1 MKRFMHLMVA
11 LALLFSAQAFAADKV
26 VVLAPDLAKQRLKHV
41 VRVAA
46 QGGDFTDPVAAV
58 NSIQDAT
65 AAKPYLVQIEPGV
78 YTLTR
83 TLVMKPFVTIAGSGR
98 EDTTLTGAIS
108 TSSYD
113 AASAIVSG
121 ADNAALLDLTVENTG
136 GGGVAIA
143 LYNNRTSPVIQNVA
157 VTASG
162 GRFNYGVYNEYPSSP
177 VMTDVTAKASGGN
190 YNYGVFNS
198 SPP

>member
-1 MKRFMHLMVA
+1 MPRIVV
-11 LALLFSAQAFAADKV
+11 LAVFLFCAQASAVEKV

-41 VRVAA
+41 VTVSA

-65 AAKPYLVQIEPGV
+65 AARPYLVQIEPGV

-83 TLVMKPFVTIAGSGR
+83 TLVMKPFVTVAGSGR
-98 EDTTLTGAIS
+98 DTTTLTGAIS
-108 TSSYD
+108 TNSYD
-113 AASAIVSG
+113 AASALVSG

-136 GGGVAIA
+136 GGGVSIG
-143 LYNNRTSPVIQNVA
+143 LYNNRTSPAIQNVA

-162 GRFNYGVYNEYPSSP
+162 GRFSYGVYNEYPSSP

-190 YNYGVFNS
+190 YNYGVFTA